1 MFAQCPPC
9 RIIVLTVL
17 ARLPD
22 VSHILGVG
30 SVAVLVQGFTSKE
43 LLRAE
48 VTFHGSRSS
57 SFGPFALFAVFV
69 VFWQIELA
77 GLAAVPITLFQ
88 CTRMNSVDM
97 IDQSNF

>member
-1 MFAQCPPC
+1 MNSLYMFAQCPPC
-9 RIIVLTVL
+9 RIVVLTVL

-69 VFWQIELA
+69 NVVFWQIELA
-77 GLAAVPITLFQ
+77 GLTSVPITLFQ
-88 CTRMNSVDM
+88 
-97 IDQSNF
+97 